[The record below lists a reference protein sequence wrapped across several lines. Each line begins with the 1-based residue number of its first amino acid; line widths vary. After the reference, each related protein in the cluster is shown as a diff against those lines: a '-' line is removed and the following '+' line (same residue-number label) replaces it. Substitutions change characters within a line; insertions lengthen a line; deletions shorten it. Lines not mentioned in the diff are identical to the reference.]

1 MGRTGW
7 IYKVGPTFSGQTCE
21 ANERELLY
29 ERERECS
36 GGGMAGEVGQ
46 KGGCLC
52 KRRWKTKMGA
62 LVSCVDRDGT
72 YEYLTIWPP
81 IVENIINENQT

>member
-36 GGGMAGEVGQ
+36 GGG
-46 KGGCLC
+46 GGGGT
-52 KRRWKTKMGA
+52 KRWMF
-62 LVSCVDRDGT
+62 V
-72 YEYLTIWPP
+72 
-81 IVENIINENQT
+81 

>member
-29 ERERECS
+29 ERERESALAVAWRGRWDKKVDVCVS
-36 GGGMAGEVGQ
+36 VGGR
-46 KGGCLC
+46 
-52 KRRWKTKMGA
+52 RRWGA
-62 LVSCVDRDGT
+62 LVSCR
-72 YEYLTIWPP
+72 
-81 IVENIINENQT
+81 

>member
-1 MGRTGW
+1 MAQLSVDKRVKLMSEN
-7 IYKVGPTFSGQTCE
+7 YCM
-21 ANERELLY
+21 
-29 ERERECS
+29 RERESALAVAWRGRWDKKVDVCVS
-36 GGGMAGEVGQ
+36 VGGR
-46 KGGCLC
+46 
-52 KRRWKTKMGA
+52 RRWGA